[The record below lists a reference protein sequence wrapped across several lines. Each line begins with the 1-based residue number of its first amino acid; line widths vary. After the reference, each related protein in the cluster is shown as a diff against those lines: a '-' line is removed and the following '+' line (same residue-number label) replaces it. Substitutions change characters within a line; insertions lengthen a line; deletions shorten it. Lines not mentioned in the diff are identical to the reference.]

1 MNDGSIHPSLTSPH
15 HRPGHRAGTQAGP
28 TTQQD
33 HRHWM
38 DGSQRVKNQRM
49 ESIIKHLLTN
59 QFTGNMIGDSIHEDT
74 HRLYYN
80 IPSVL
85 PPIFK
90 NTDNLNKLK
99 PPFDPDEIYCAG
111 LRWAVRVDPL
121 LGVRHCC
128 CPAVLHSPNI
138 CLLNIH
144 KTDGHHG

>member
-1 MNDGSIHPSLTSPH
+1 
-15 HRPGHRAGTQAGP
+15 
-28 TTQQD
+28 
-33 HRHWM
+33 M

-111 LRWAVRVDPL
+111 LRWAALGCARRPASWGQAL
-121 LGVRHCC
+121 LLSRRSALSQYL
-128 CPAVLHSPNI
+128 PTQHSQNRRPPWMTGQRRNE
-138 CLLNIH
+138 
-144 KTDGHHG
+144 KSSRRA